1 MLRTMEKTNENEVVT
16 FPSIHNDGEELY
28 GIDLLKDARHW
39 GARILNKVALGQYEL
54 TEDDKKSFR
63 FINES
68 CLEWGLPPL
77 EGDF

>member
-1 MLRTMEKTNENEVVT
+1 MILAMEKTNENKVIA
-16 FPSIHNDGEELY
+16 FSSISNDGGDLY
-28 GIDLLKDARHW
+28 GIELLKDTRHW

-54 TEDDKKSFR
+54 TENDKDKFR

-77 EGDF
+77 RGDF